1 MLNQPL
7 RKTLTNLKK
16 KDKLTLSKAPTI
28 LKYNLKPPS
37 TKLSPNLEQ
46 ILNTP
51 QINPK

>member
-16 KDKLTLSKAPTI
+16 KDKLTLSKAP

-37 TKLSPNLEQ
+37 NKLSLNLEP
-46 ILNTP
+46 ILKKP